1 MAIANTTLGFERGVN
16 PRQQVRHTQLLEQLW
31 QLAAGNGALDDDQT
45 ARDLAQKF
53 IEVRIFQLH
62 NLRTLSRLAKG
73 GEPGPQG
80 SIAKLYWSEMS
91 QRFHRTV
98 LDVLGDA
105 APLWV
110 GADGQSGR
118 RQVAAV
124 LALLPRGN
132 HHGRHQRGA
141 AQHHRRARAGPASGA
156 VAMTGP
162 LEGVRVLDLGTRLA
176 APFCAGLLGEMG
188 AEVIKIEQPAGGD
201 MMRTIG
207 PFVTDGEGDD
217 ATEYSLF
224 WSVEGRGRKSVTLD
238 LRRPEGQAIL
248 RTLAASSDVLV
259 ENFRPGT
266 LERWNVGPDDLD
278 PKLVIVRISVFG
290 QDGPYR
296 ERPGLDRLG
305 IAYGGLLNLTGYPD
319 EPPVRPGLSISDYL
333 TGVFAAQG
341 AIAALYERD
350 ARGGRGQVVD
360 APLYGSILRINE
372 WTLAAYDQLGTVRS
386 RNGNRMENSAPIDNY
401 SSADGQ
407 LRLHRRG
414 RRCELPSTV
423 RRHGSA
429 RRAQRSSLRDQR
441 PPSGTC

>member
-1 MAIANTTLGFERGVN
+1 
-16 PRQQVRHTQLLEQLW
+16 
-31 QLAAGNGALDDDQT
+31 
-45 ARDLAQKF
+45 
-53 IEVRIFQLH
+53 
-62 NLRTLSRLAKG
+62 
-73 GEPGPQG
+73 
-80 SIAKLYWSEMS
+80 
-91 QRFHRTV
+91 
-98 LDVLGDA
+98 
-105 APLWV
+105 
-110 GADGQSGR
+110 
-118 RQVAAV
+118 
-124 LALLPRGN
+124 
-132 HHGRHQRGA
+132 
-141 AQHHRRARAGPASGA
+141 
-156 VAMTGP
+156 MTGP

-176 APFCAGLLGEMG
+176 APFCAGQLGEMG

-207 PFVTDGEGDD
+207 PFVTDGDGDD
-217 ATEYSLF
+217 ATEYSLY
-224 WSVEGRGRKSVTLD
+224 WSVEGRGRQSVTLD

-266 LERWNVGPDDLD
+266 LERWNIGPDDLD

-333 TGVFAAQG
+333 TGLFAAQG
-341 AIAALYERD
+341 ATAALYERD

-386 RNGNRMENSAPIDNY
+386 RNGNRMENSAPINNY
-401 SSADGQ
+401 ASADGQ
-407 LRLHRRG
+407 LVCIVAGADANFRRLCEAMGRPDLLGDPRYATNALRSEHADGIDAEVAAWVRSLPAADVE
-414 RRCELPSTV
+414 RRCLDAGVPVAPILDAAGIFADPHIAAREDLVAVDDPVLGAVRQQAPFPRLSGRPHAAPAGAPRLGEHTRGVLGELCGLTADDLDELAAA
-423 RRHGSA
+423 GII
-429 RRAQRSSLRDQR
+429 
-441 PPSGTC
+441 